1 MGDREL
7 TDLANV
13 LLTAAGAGLALACG
27 YLVMK
32 PATRTFRKWA
42 GATLVALPGLLLGL
56 LLAHPQLGVRS
67 AYGGLTDRL
76 LGLSTSVE
84 ETAGLSPPEAGDP
97 TSSWIG
103 GSSQTGSGVD
113 LSPSGATYPISPD
126 ADDPAG
132 TSSDEMPPSTDP
144 TVPPPTT
151 SPTETGTPP
160 PSPTETGTPPPS
172 PTETGTPPSPTE
184 TGTPPSPTETGTPP
198 PSPTESRSPPP
209 RRPRRG
215 HRRRLPRRSPVLPNQ
230 LFPDGLVALLGAS

>member
-76 LGLSTSVE
+76 LGSSTSVE
-84 ETAGLSPPEAGDP
+84 ETAGLSHPEAGDP
-97 TSSWIG
+97 SSSSIG
-103 GSSQTGSGVD
+103 GSSEVGGGVG
-113 LSPSGATYPISPD
+113 LSPSGDTYPISPD
-126 ADDPAG
+126 ADDSAG
-132 TSSDEMPPSTDP
+132 TSSDDVPPSTTP
-144 TVPPPTT
+144 TVPSPTPPP
-151 SPTETGTPP
+151 PTETETTPP
-160 PSPTETGTPPPS
+160 PPTETETPPP
-172 PTETGTPPSPTE
+172 PTETETPPPPTE
-184 TGTPPSPTETGTPP
+184 TDTPPPPTETDTPP
-198 PSPTESRSPPP
+198 PPTETETPPP
-209 RRPRRG
+209 PPPPEPSPSEPA
-215 HRRRLPRRSPVLPNQ
+215 LP
-230 LFPDGLVALLGAS
+230 